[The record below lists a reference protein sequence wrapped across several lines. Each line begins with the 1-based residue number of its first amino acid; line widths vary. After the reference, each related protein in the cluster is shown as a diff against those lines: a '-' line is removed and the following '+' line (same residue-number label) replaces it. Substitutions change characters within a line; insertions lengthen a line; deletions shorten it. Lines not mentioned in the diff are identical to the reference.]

1 MVKTAV
7 SVLGAL
13 AAGVALYAVTT
24 AFGAITLPLRI
35 LGAAIL
41 FVALASLALWLSRR
55 RAEKGSTQD
64 VVTDIRSKGN
74 VRIQGIRANH
84 SGGSSRTVSGIRSD
98 GDTDIADI
106 DGRSS

>member
-1 MVKTAV
+1 MVKTVV

-13 AAGVALYAVTT
+13 AAGAALYAITT
-24 AFGAITLPLRI
+24 ALGAMTLPLRI
-35 LGAAIL
+35 LGAVIL
-41 FVALASLALWLSRR
+41 FVVLASLALWLSRR
-55 RAEKGSTQD
+55 RADNRNTQD
-64 VVTDIRSKGN
+64 VITDIRSKGN

-98 GDTDIADI
+98 GDTEIADV